1 MTFVEEKVLRA
12 SNEPGRRVGR
22 TLVAERQTN
31 HLMKVERATP
41 ADRAALIEM
50 YLIFDPK
57 GAALGLPPRKEPE
70 RWIDSLSEFPNF
82 VVKVA
87 GRIVGHAVLCI
98 EGDSG
103 ETAVFVHQDWRG
115 RGIGKTLLKELIEE
129 GRRHNLRRVWGMAA
143 PDNFV
148 MLRLA
153 DSLGFVSGSDPGV
166 FHLDLKS
173 DASSQTPPEISAA

>member
-1 MTFVEEKVLRA
+1 M
-12 SNEPGRRVGR
+12 
-22 TLVAERQTN
+22 VAEQNVTRTYV
-31 HLMKVERATP
+31 VERATS
-41 ADRAALIEM
+41 ADRDALIAM
-50 YLIFDPK
+50 YLVFDPK
-57 GAALGLPPRKEPE
+57 GAALGLPPRKEPG
-70 RWIDSLSEFPNF
+70 RWIDSLREFPNF
-82 VVKVA
+82 LVRDS

-115 RGIGKTLLKELIEE
+115 RGIGKMLLQELIDE
-129 GRRHNLRRVWGMAA
+129 GRRRDLRRVWGMAA

-153 DSLGFVSGSDPGV
+153 DSLGFVPGSDPGV

-173 DASSQTPPEISAA
+173 DGAAQSPPETSAA